1 MRCTVAET
9 YEYHKQARHLL
20 SDEENDAVIDY
31 LSMHP
36 RSGVLIRGT
45 GGVRKLRWAHENKG
59 KSGGVRII
67 YYYHSE
73 NIPLYL
79 LSLFSKGEKN
89 NLSKQECNEL
99 AKLTRL
105 IKQAAR

>member
-9 YEYHKQARHLL
+9 YEYYKRAKQLL
-20 SDEENDAVIDY
+20 NSEERDAIIDY

-36 RSGVLIRGT
+36 KEGVLIRGT
-45 GGVRKLRWAHENKG
+45 GGVRKLRWSHDNKG

-67 YYYHSE
+67 YYYHNE

-79 LSLFSKGEKN
+79 LSLFSKGEKI
-89 NLSKQECNEL
+89 NLSKHKCNEL
-99 AKLTRL
+99 AKLTKL
-105 IKQAAR
+105 IKQTSE